1 MTAPFTTL
9 ELEAIGDASVD
20 AHAQGHQPGTFQR
33 LDDRLTVALCERCS
47 AAALVITTREGR
59 LVTGG
64 SALSYSCSPGTPAP
78 EASS

>member
-20 AHAQGHQPGTFQR
+20 ARAQGHQPGSFRR
-33 LDDRLTVALCERCS
+33 LDERLTVALCDQCS

-64 SALSYSCSPGTPAP
+64 SALAYPCALGAWAP
-78 EASS
+78 EASL